1 MRNKYLLFLIIVSL
15 TIFSSCEDDE
25 IIMEDFSYIKYQEFL
40 QNLVE
45 NENFIFVSLNEFNT
59 TNPDDKIVIGLRH
72 DVDVDLEG
80 ALIMAKIENSLNIPS
95 TYYMLHTA
103 KYYSNTS
110 VKRYDRNNEILNE
123 FLKIQNDY
131 NCEIGI
137 HNDLVTLEVVYRMNP
152 VIFLKEELKWLR
164 NNGIEITGTA
174 SHGSTFCHKYKYH
187 NLYFFKETEN
197 VISDLVNFNEVPVEN
212 DTVTIT
218 KAYMS
223 EFDLAYEAYSL
234 NNNKYYSD
242 CSFIEGER
250 WNPWMLD
257 FQSFNPGD
265 KIIILTH
272 PTHWH

>member
-1 MRNKYLLFLIIVSL
+1 MRNNFLLGMGIILLTILVSCDDEEIIV
-15 TIFSSCEDDE
+15 EN
-25 IIMEDFSYIKYQEFL
+25 FSYIKYQEFL

-45 NENFIFVSLNEFNT
+45 NEKFVFVSLDKFNA
-59 TNPDDKIVIGLRH
+59 TNFDDKIVIGLRH

-110 VKRYDRNNEILNE
+110 TGKYERNNEILND
-123 FLKIQNDY
+123 FFKIQKDY

-137 HNDLVTLEVVYRMNP
+137 HNDLVTLEVVYKMNS
-152 VIFLKEELKWLR
+152 VNFLRDELKWLR
-164 NNGIEITGTA
+164 NNGIEVTGTA

-187 NLYFFKETEN
+187 NLYFFKETEKI
-197 VISDLVNFNEVPVEN
+197 ISDLVNFEEVPVEN
-212 DTVTIT
+212 DTIRIT

-223 EFDLAYEAYSL
+223 DFDLAYEAYSL

-242 CSFIEGER
+242 CSFIDGER

-257 FQSFNPGD
+257 IENFKPGD